1 MFQADSFN
9 AQSFITWYKDLN
21 IQYSRKLDC
30 FFCMDLQKTTASY
43 LYARLI
49 QMVVENLI
57 ENDECFEFDNVKIYM
72 KYYTDDEFK
81 KVRIKGG
88 FNSIDFLK
96 TNFSSYSLTFEYI
109 HNGIIRTPYISSFTQ
124 LAIIQERTNNNAR
137 WYNKYTRDLRYYYK
151 ELLQYTK
158 FKLTYSQV
166 RYLLLEVQRELC
178 KALATKCSF
187 VLCRMS
193 DGKPLIINYLGYGR
207 KSIHKRKALLSK
219 LTYIYRARESEFP
232 YEGYYYMAIN
242 RPTYNKYLEDGVLR
256 ASGTCYRFWEILRV
270 KAKSARIFVKIPLMY
285 YDQFTEKVSVEIA
298 NPEFIFTRKRTD
310 EELLNGNNM
319 KYRLCGSFKDL
330 TKINYV

>member
-1 MFQADSFN
+1 MFQADSFY

-21 IQYSRKLDC
+21 IQYSRRLDC
-30 FFCMDLQKTTASY
+30 FKFMYLQKMTAAV

-49 QMVVENLI
+49 QTVAEHLI

-72 KYYTDDEFK
+72 KYCTDDEFK
-81 KVRIKGG
+81 KIKIKGG
-88 FNSIDFLK
+88 FNNIDFLK
-96 TNFSSYSLTFEYI
+96 TNFSSYQLVFEYI
-109 HNGIIRTPYISSFTQ
+109 HNGIIRTPHISGFTH
-124 LAIIQERTNNNAR
+124 ITTIQERTNNNAR
-137 WYNKYTRDLRYYYK
+137 WYNKYTRDLKYYYK

-166 RYLLLEVQRELC
+166 RYLLIEVQRELC

-187 VLCRMS
+187 VLCRMK

-219 LTYIYRARESEFP
+219 LTYIYRAREEEFP

-298 NPEFIFTRKRTD
+298 NPEFIFTRKHTD

>member
-1 MFQADSFN
+1 MFQADSFY

-21 IQYSRKLDC
+21 VQYSRKLSC
-30 FFCMDLQKTTASY
+30 FPFMSIQKTIAGL
-43 LYARLI
+43 LYAKLI
-49 QMVVENLI
+49 SIAVEHLI

-72 KYYTDDEFK
+72 KYSTDDEFK
-81 KVRIKGG
+81 KIKIKGG
-88 FNSIDFLK
+88 FNNIDFLK
-96 TNFSSYSLTFEYI
+96 TNFSSYQLVFEYI
-109 HNGIIRTPYISSFTQ
+109 HNGIIRTPHISGFTH
-124 LAIIQERTNNNAR
+124 ITTIQERTNNNAR
-137 WYNKYTRDLRYYYK
+137 WYNKYTRDLKYYYK

-166 RYLLLEVQRELC
+166 RYLLIEVQRELC

-187 VLCRMS
+187 VLCRMKDS
-193 DGKPLIINYLGYGR
+193 KPLIINYLGYGR
-207 KSIHKRKALLSK
+207 KSIHKKKALLSK
-219 LTYIYRARESEFP
+219 LTYIYRAREKEFP

-242 RPTYNKYLEDGVLR
+242 RPTYNKYLEDGILR

-298 NPEFIFTRKRTD
+298 NPEFIFTRKHTD